1 MSSGKGHCAVVA
13 LLLNRGANIEAQT
26 NVSREV
32 MSLYVVK
39 KTYFQFLKLSEFGYP
54 C

>member
-32 MSLYVVK
+32 MSCHIMSLYVVK
-39 KTYFQFLKLSEFGYP
+39 KHTFSF
-54 C
+54 